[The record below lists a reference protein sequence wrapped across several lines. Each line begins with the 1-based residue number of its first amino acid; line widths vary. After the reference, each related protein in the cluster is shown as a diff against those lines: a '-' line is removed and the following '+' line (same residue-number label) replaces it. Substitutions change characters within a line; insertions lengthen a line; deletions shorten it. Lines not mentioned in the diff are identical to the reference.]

1 MMRLQSVVAAL
12 ALTAAVGSASAAD
25 MSVKAPALPAPVA
38 TWTGIYGGVHG
49 GYLWGHTKAEENG
62 VVTEPDAATNGAI
75 GGVLA
80 GYNWQT
86 GLFVLGVEA
95 DIGATDAHGTGF
107 RSSTTEPNQYDFNWV
122 GHVRGR
128 IGYDYNQWLLFVAG
142 GLAVADFTFRP
153 GEVTIE
159 CIAMGGRFTGFSVG
173 GGRRARHCPRTDRA
187 RRIHLRR
194 FRQQDLQHDD
204 RHLQS
209 EPDRAH
215 RARRDHPED
224 SLRSPP
230 TRRRRSPVR
239 PQMPPVG
246 IVELPADEAAPLLGR

>member
-173 GGRRARHCPRTDRA
+173 GGVERAIAPGLIVRGEYIYDDFGSKTYSMTTDTYKVSLTGHIA
-187 RRIHLRR
+187 RGAIILKI
-194 FRQQDLQHDD
+194 
-204 RHLQS
+204 
-209 EPDRAH
+209 P
-215 RARRDHPED
+215 
-224 SLRSPP
+224 
-230 TRRRRSPVR
+230 
-239 PQMPPVG
+239 
-246 IVELPADEAAPLLGR
+246 